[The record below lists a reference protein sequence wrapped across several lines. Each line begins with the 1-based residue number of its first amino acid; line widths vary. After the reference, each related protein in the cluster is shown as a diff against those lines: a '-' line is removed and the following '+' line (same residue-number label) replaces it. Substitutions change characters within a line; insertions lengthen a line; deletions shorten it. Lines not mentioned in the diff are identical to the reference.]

1 MAAQVAAKPDWI
13 KLPNMPLLS
22 NIFLPTAP
30 VPKTSEEVNFAAAL
44 APCIRKGREEAVA
57 PLLNKD
63 APRSDGAEQGY
74 GCQHIYRAAGA
85 LALLNNLTSDL
96 NRPFEGELTM
106 ESSTLVATPFE
117 YMAAPRSPM

>member
-57 PLLNKD
+57 PLLTELREARQSALAALDPSRTISSTTMILQDTRKYLSLVKGFRKRAQ
-63 APRSDGAEQGY
+63 AP
-74 GCQHIYRAAGA
+74 AAVFGA
-85 LALLNNLTSDL
+85 LVCSW
-96 NRPFEGELTM
+96 GV
-106 ESSTLVATPFE
+106 S
-117 YMAAPRSPM
+117 